1 MGRLLGNL
9 RRLAAARLRPGWR
22 WLMVLMVV
30 AAGCSGHVS
39 AGGGAP
45 AASVPTKGVTGKSPA
60 APGRSAPGTSVP
72 FTASEFAKVKAT
84 FASKGCSTLPLAQ
97 DQPPARSS
105 VRSFL
110 CQWRNTDD
118 QVDFLV
124 SVILFSSAAFETSWE
139 TGVAQTDASARFA
152 RIAANLVVLYRSP
165 ARDQVMGVVRA
176 LRA

>member
-1 MGRLLGNL
+1 MGPLLDNL

-22 WLMVLMVV
+22 WLVVLVVV
-30 AAGCSGHVS
+30 AAGCGGHVS

-45 AASVPTKGVTGKSPA
+45 AASVPMKGVTSKSPA
-60 APGRSAPGTSVP
+60 APAKSAPGTSVP

-84 FASKGCSTLPLAQ
+84 FASNGCSTLPLAQ
-97 DQPPARSS
+97 DQPPAVSS
-105 VRSFL
+105 DRSFL
-110 CQWRNTDD
+110 CQWQNTDD
-118 QVDFLV
+118 QVDFV
-124 SVILFSSAAFETSWE
+124 VTVILFSSAAFEKSRE